1 MIFFNKNIIMKQVA
15 LLNIFNY
22 ILAYIHLLMKSIEG
36 NWWGQ
41 TDGSAIKTAAAL
53 PEDLILFPTPMSDSL
68 QQPVIITPVNP
79 APSAGLWGHLHIQ
92 GK

>member
-1 MIFFNKNIIMKQVA
+1 MKQVA
-15 LLNIFNY
+15 LLNIFDY

-53 PEDLILFPTPMSDSL
+53 PEDLILFPTPMSQLTTACDYNSSESSTVCWPL
-68 QQPVIITPVNP
+68 GAP
-79 APSAGLWGHLHIQ
+79 AHTGKIGTSEHIFT
-92 GK
+92 K